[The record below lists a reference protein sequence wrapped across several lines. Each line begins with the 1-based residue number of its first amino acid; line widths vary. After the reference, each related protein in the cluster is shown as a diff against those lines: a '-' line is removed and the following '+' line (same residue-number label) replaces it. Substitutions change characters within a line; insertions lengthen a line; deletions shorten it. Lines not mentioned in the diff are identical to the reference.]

1 VDIDV
6 HHGDGMFYPFES
18 DPDLIYADIHE
29 DGHFLYPGTG
39 FAEETGKGQAEG
51 MKLNIPMA
59 PGAGDSEFLKVW
71 PKVEALLRDKPP
83 ELILFQCGAD
93 SIAGDPLAHLQYSP
107 AAHAYAAK
115 RLCVLANE
123 FCEGRIMAFGGGGY
137 DRNNLAKA
145 WSGVVRELLEK

>member
-1 VDIDV
+1 V
-6 HHGDGMFYPFES
+6 HHADGMFYPFES
-18 DPDLIYADIHE
+18 DPGLIYADIHE
-29 DGHFLYPGTG
+29 DGRFLYPGTG
-39 FAEETGKGQAEG
+39 FAEETGKGKAQG
-51 MKLNIPMA
+51 KKLNIPMM

-115 RLCVLANE
+115 RLCLLAE
-123 FCEGRIMAFGGGGY
+123 ELCDGKLMAFGGGGY
-137 DRNNLAKA
+137 NRYNLAQA
-145 WSGVVRELLEK
+145 WSGVVKELLEN